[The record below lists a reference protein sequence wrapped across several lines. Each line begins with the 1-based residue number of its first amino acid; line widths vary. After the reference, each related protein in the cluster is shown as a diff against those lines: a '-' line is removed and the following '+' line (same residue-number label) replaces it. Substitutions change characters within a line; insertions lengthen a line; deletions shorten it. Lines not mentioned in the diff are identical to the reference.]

1 MTFFNFTKMLA
12 NSSSVIYDLET
23 EAKSNHTDER
33 QCVGDTVGEAIDVL
47 ENSGILRNIEL

>member
-1 MTFFNFTKMLA
+1 MLA